1 MIYRKL
7 TYRAKSIAVKAVSMM
22 ITFHP
27 NMPMWNFYILLFVS
41 NGSKKNCKN
50 NGQLVKKENI
60 TMLCQENSHMYGVN
74 SIEQLLKK
82 TFAEVL
88 QASKVLLNQ
97 NTLQFCISQLRY
109 QGLFTMLFWQK
120 SQHNGEQETFQLYII
135 MGLELGF
142 L

>member
-1 MIYRKL
+1 
-7 TYRAKSIAVKAVSMM
+7 
-22 ITFHP
+22 
-27 NMPMWNFYILLFVS
+27 
-41 NGSKKNCKN
+41 
-50 NGQLVKKENI
+50 
-60 TMLCQENSHMYGVN
+60 MLCQENSHMYGVN